1 MKMQPQNH
9 TLGEMSPKMIEIG
22 KWNTLIVVKKVRFGI
37 YLGENKNASEN
48 ERILLPEKQVPEGI
62 REGDSLTVFVY
73 RDSDDR
79 LIATVNEPALTLG
92 EIARL
97 SVKEVTRVGAFLDW
111 GLEKDLFLPFREQT
125 RKVAAGEE
133 ILCALYVD
141 KSSRLCAT
149 MNVYPYLS
157 SRSPYHAG
165 AHVTGTVY
173 ETSENFGVFVA
184 VDDRYSA
191 LIPKREAEDAD
202 LAVGQTVSV
211 RVSRVRSD
219 GKLELSLKEKA
230 YKQMDTDAELIENK
244 IRRQYNGVL
253 PFDDKTDPETIRE
266 VFGITKAAFK
276 RAVGALYKER
286 KIEFSDGKIILTGK

>member
-1 MKMQPQNH
+1 
-9 TLGEMSPKMIEIG
+9 MSPKMIEIG

-62 REGDSLTVFVY
+62 QEGDSLTVFVY

-111 GLEKDLFLPFREQT
+111 GLEKDLFLPFWEQT

-141 KSSRLCAT
+141 KSGRLCAT

-202 LAVGQTVSV
+202 LSVGQTVSV

-230 YKQMDTDAELIENK
+230 YKQMDTDAELIEKK
-244 IRRQYNGVL
+244 IRGQYNGVL
-253 PFDDKTDPETIRE
+253 PFDDKADPETIRE

>member
-1 MKMQPQNH
+1 
-9 TLGEMSPKMIEIG
+9 MSPKMIEIG

-62 REGDSLTVFVY
+62 TEGDSLTVFVY

-141 KSSRLCAT
+141 KSGRLCAT

-202 LAVGQTVSV
+202 LMVGQTVSV

-230 YKQMDTDAELIENK
+230 YKQMDTDAELIEKK
-244 IRRQYNGVL
+244 IRGQYNGVL
-253 PFDDKTDPETIRE
+253 PFDDKADPETIRE

>member
-1 MKMQPQNH
+1 
-9 TLGEMSPKMIEIG
+9 MSPKMIEIG
-22 KWNTLIVVKKVRFGI
+22 KWNNLIVVKKVRFGI

-125 RKVAAGEE
+125 RKVAAREE

-141 KSSRLCAT
+141 KSGRLCAT

-230 YKQMDTDAELIENK
+230 YKQMDTDAELIEKK

-253 PFDDKTDPETIRE
+253 PFDDKADPETIRE

>member
-1 MKMQPQNH
+1 
-9 TLGEMSPKMIEIG
+9 MSPKMIEIG

-141 KSSRLCAT
+141 KSGRLCAT

-202 LAVGQTVSV
+202 LSVGQTVSV

-230 YKQMDTDAELIENK
+230 YKQMDTDAELIEKK
-244 IRRQYNGVL
+244 IRGQYNGVL
-253 PFDDKTDPETIRE
+253 PFDDKADPETIRE

>member
-1 MKMQPQNH
+1 
-9 TLGEMSPKMIEIG
+9 MSPKMIEIG

-62 REGDSLTVFVY
+62 TEGDSLTVFVY

-141 KSSRLCAT
+141 KSGRLCAT

-202 LAVGQTVSV
+202 LSVGQTVSV

-230 YKQMDTDAELIENK
+230 YKQMDTDAELIEKK
-244 IRRQYNGVL
+244 IRGQYNGVL
-253 PFDDKTDPETIRE
+253 PFDDKADPETIRE